1 MLVIRHVFGT
11 GTHCIAPSGLPL
23 LLSLF
28 PGLAPWA
35 FLSRPCGAS
44 FAPETILGSQFAAG
58 VALRKDKAQNRGSSL
73 EPCREGKRNRCSGDG
88 GEEKLQP
95 KSDLAAAPRRER

>member
-1 MLVIRHVFGT
+1 
-11 GTHCIAPSGLPL
+11 L

-44 FAPETILGSQFAAG
+44 FAPETSSARAPGEAFDIGVGVSLSRSQE
-58 VALRKDKAQNRGSSL
+58 VLIAQG
-73 EPCREGKRNRCSGDG
+73 G
-88 GEEKLQP
+88 GEPPSAMEDGP
-95 KSDLAAAPRRER
+95 HPGA

>member
-11 GTHCIAPSGLPL
+11 GTHRIAPSGLPL

-44 FAPETILGSQFAAG
+44 FAPETSLQGTTPYSHTDAFLVQMLWGYPCLSFDAATG
-58 VALRKDKAQNRGSSL
+58 KTATLPVSL
-73 EPCREGKRNRCSGDG
+73 YAD
-88 GEEKLQP
+88 
-95 KSDLAAAPRRER
+95 AADQ